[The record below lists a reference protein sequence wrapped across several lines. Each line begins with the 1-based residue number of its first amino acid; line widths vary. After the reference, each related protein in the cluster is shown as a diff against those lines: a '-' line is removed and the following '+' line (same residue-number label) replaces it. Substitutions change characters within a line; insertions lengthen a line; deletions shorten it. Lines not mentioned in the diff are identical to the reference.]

1 MVGQSFPEGGA
12 MDPVSCVNPIYQ
24 GYLYNNR
31 WAITDF
37 WTRANTLD
45 AAIHFVNAAYSKWPA
60 QAQPWVDGM
69 NARLANAA
77 QTEDQFFQPMLDNVG
92 VWDDD
97 FAWCGLASLSAYDFL
112 LANNLP
118 GTGGYLR
125 APVYLNIA
133 QTCWLRMV
141 GTGYDLATE
150 VMPVPHGCRNSSAS
164 AGSNPMGIKNTV
176 TNAGFFLLSLRLYNT
191 LKTVT
196 PQKTAAAQGYLKMAY
211 AQYEWFSRWFTEPNL
226 SKYQY
231 LKLVTFNK
239 GVMGG
244 LVNERPLPDGIYNSL
259 DNPPYEPGCT
269 WSGDQGLILAAL
281 AGMLEIADELALYVQ
296 AHVDPTFDKTAFTT
310 DVTTWIGQIAGG
322 VQQLLVGTD
331 GIVREAPFKA
341 LMSNDPMTGF
351 VFSKD
356 YVSGRGV
363 LLRCLALPEVK
374 TALSAAG
381 VSFDD
386 TLNKT
391 ANAVCASLQSGPANQ
406 VNVTFGVQDADFQA
420 AFKSYW
426 QFGDGPIGWTFDAS
440 QSGLVGTIVQAVG
453 LDAIGA
459 AIPLQ

>member
-1 MVGQSFPEGGA
+1 

-60 QAQPWVDGM
+60 QTKQWYDGM
-69 NARLANAA
+69 ATRLGTGTQP
-77 QTEDQFFQPMLDNVG
+77 QTEDKFFQPMLDDVG

-112 LANNLP
+112 FAYDLS
-118 GTGGYLR
+118 GGHSH
-125 APVYLNIA
+125 AAVYLDIA

-164 AGSNPMGIKNTV
+164 ASSNPMGVKNTV
-176 TNAGFFLLSLRLYNT
+176 TNAGFFLLSLRLYST

-211 AQYEWFSRWFTEPNL
+211 AQYQWFSRWFTEPNL
-226 SKYQY
+226 SQYQY

-244 LVNERPLPDGIYNSL
+244 LVNERPLPDGTYNSL
-259 DNPPYEPGCT
+259 DNPPYEPGCV

-281 AGMLEIADELALYVQ
+281 AGMLEIADELAPYVQ

-310 DVTTWIGQIAGG
+310 EVTTWIGQIAGG

-341 LMSNDPMTGF
+341 LMSNDSTTGF

-381 VSFDD
+381 ISFDD

-391 ANAVCASLQSGPANQ
+391 ANAVCASLQPGPANQ
-406 VNVTFGVQDADFQA
+406 VNVTFGVADTDFQA
-420 AFKSYW
+420 TFKNYW
-426 QFGDGPIGWTFDAS
+426 KFGDGPIGWTFDPS
-440 QSGLVGTIVQAVG
+440 QDGLVGTIVQAVG